1 MPAGA
6 PLASRWADDTEAVAT
21 AVKQDKKLTGKR
33 FSGEPASRES
43 HSRES
48 DNTQF
53 SDSVEEVSDDSDWEI
68 VPVSKGALSKSAQR
82 LLPVTTS
89 AESHKTTAKPE
100 GRESRESQESGHSP
114 KERSK
119 DKPTKPKESRRE
131 PQKPRN
137 SLLSRID
144 PQWKA
149 PPLQSRYADPGPGER
164 SRQDRSKPQRLRAR
178 EKDNFTAKAP
188 RSKKPATE
196 AVSPDPSLIQK
207 KNAMEFE
214 KKLEQFKLGSS
225 TGDWADDFEWY

>member
-21 AVKQDKKLTGKR
+21 AVKQDKKLVGKR
-33 FSGEPASRES
+33 FGGEPTSRES

-53 SDSVEEVSDDSDWEI
+53 SDSVEEVSDDSDWET
-68 VPVSKGALSKSAQR
+68 VPVSKSTLSKNAQR
-82 LLPVTTS
+82 LLPAKASV
-89 AESHKTTAKPE
+89 EVHKTPAKQE
-100 GRESRESQESGHSP
+100 GQKSQGSRHNP
-114 KERSK
+114 KEHSK
-119 DKPTKPKESRRE
+119 DKPTRAKGSRRE
-131 PQKPRN
+131 PQKTDN

-149 PPLQSRYADPGPGER
+149 PLQSRYADPEPTQR
-164 SRQDRSKPQRLRAR
+164 SHQDRSKPQRLRAR
-178 EKDNFTAKAP
+178 EKDNSTARGP
-188 RSKKPATE
+188 RSKETASQD
-196 AVSPDPSLIQK
+196 VLPDPSLIQK
-207 KNAMEFE
+207 KNAQEFE